1 MCQMVVIADTSDIEG
16 FEDLCDT
23 VSSVPREY
31 PYQPEKSQRS
41 GYLIS
46 AKSGCFLSPREQQGA
61 FGMAKWSR
69 M

>member
-1 MCQMVVIADTSDIEG
+1 MVVIADTSDIEG

-41 GYLIS
+41 GYL
-46 AKSGCFLSPREQQGA
+46 
-61 FGMAKWSR
+61 
-69 M
+69 